1 MIRIIRNKLTITP
14 KTTNSDEAKKQI
26 DEVFRYCRGEDEK
39 GQMKEMLFQK
49 ISPIPTN
56 LKSDSKELD
65 DWLLNN
71 WGTREKAYNACWISD
86 NEIIFD
92 TFGEPAIPIAYKIIR
107 QFPDIDF
114 KFEYAS
120 NKTGT
125 KTGTVYTSKGHIFFS
140 KEKDYSKRAYYLA
153 FELRPHLGAL
163 YTLNM
168 ETDTYEYDVSDIK
181 AELATKGFYKE
192 PDGTMLMTPSYA
204 FKKAEDDIPF

>member
-14 KTTNSDEAKKQI
+14 KATNSDETKKQI

-92 TFGEPAIPIAYKIIR
+92 TFGEPAIPIAYKIMR

-120 NKTGT
+120 NRTGT
-125 KTGTVYTSKGHIFFS
+125 KTGTVYTSKGHTFFS
-140 KEKDYSKRAYYLA
+140 KEKDYSKRAYCIA

-192 PDGTMLMTPSYA
+192 PDGTMLMTSSYA
-204 FKKAEDDIPF
+204 FKKAEDDLPF